1 MKAKTIRIIY
11 WMLTA
16 LFVLAM
22 LPDGAAGMLREK
34 TGQEVMRHLGYPIYI
49 MVITGAFK
57 IAGAIAIAQNKYK
70 VVKEWAFAGFFI
82 NFIGAFASR
91 AFVGD
96 GIGLLVPP
104 LIMMGVMFNL
114 HYFWKRYQAINNL

>member
-11 WMLTA
+11 WSLTT

-49 MVITGAFK
+49 MAITGAFK

-70 VVKEWAFAGFFI
+70 AVKEWAFAGFFI

-104 LIMMGVMFNL
+104 LIMLAVMFTL
-114 HYFWKRYQAINNL
+114 YYFWKRYEAINNL